1 MSAARTRWRRPRYP
15 AWMRAAA
22 ALVAVA
28 ALAGCGAV
36 AGARALVGL
45 APAPAKPGWTSVT
58 LAAAADANA
67 DSALAVDI
75 VLVKDKAMLESLSAM
90 SAAKYFGARENLQ
103 RTFPEALT
111 VLAVEITPGQQIRL
125 DAKRF
130 AKERAWAALV
140 FANYA
145 APGEHRLRLLLDN
158 AGYVLQLNAQ
168 EFSASDIKPG
178 SAR

>member
-1 MSAARTRWRRPRYP
+1 ML
-15 AWMRAAA
+15 
-22 ALVAVA
+22 LVVA
-28 ALAGCGAV
+28 TLAGCGAV

-75 VLVKDKAMLESLSAM
+75 VLVKDKAMLESLAAM
-90 SAAKYFGARENLQ
+90 SAAKYFGARADLQ
-103 RTFPEALT
+103 RTFPDSFS
-111 VLAVEITPGQQIRL
+111 VLPIEITPGQQIRI
-125 DAKRF
+125 DGQRF
-130 AKERAWAALV
+130 AKQRAWAALV

-145 APGEHRLRLLLDN
+145 TPGEHRLRLLLDN
-158 AGYVLQLNAQ
+158 QGYVLHLNAQ
-168 EFSASDIKPG
+168 EFIASDIKPG

>member
-1 MSAARTRWRRPRYP
+1 MAKNFSRFTLARLVLL
-15 AWMRAAA
+15 
-22 ALVAVA
+22 ALLLLVTLTGFG
-28 ALAGCGAV
+28 AL

-45 APAPAKPGWTSVT
+45 APGPAKPDWSSIT
-58 LAAAADANA
+58 LAAADDANA

-111 VLAVEITPGQQIRL
+111 VLAVEITPGQRIRL

-130 AKERAWAALV
+130 AKERAWAALA

-145 APGEHRLRLLLDN
+145 TPGEHRLRLLLDN
-158 AGYVLQLNAQ
+158 RGYVLQLDAQ
-168 EFSASDIKPG
+168 EFSAADIKPG